1 MNVFRFYIPA
11 RIRHHV
17 SLCIAW
23 LLVFVFAALVSALL
37 QSCSPAQ
44 AKAAPRETARAVV
57 LTVAEAVRTA
67 DALCAT
73 VAIRIGTEQDKRET
87 ARKLAVACADAYDV
101 ARPAVLAAAT
111 AVDAWDA
118 GDHRGVVCGLATA
131 GKALGSIVDA
141 VRAAGAT
148 VPPLVEDGLR
158 LVGTLGVCS

>member
-1 MNVFRFYIPA
+1 MNIIPI

-67 DALCAT
+67 DTLCAT
-73 VAIRIGTEQDKRET
+73 VALRIGADDR
-87 ARKLAVACADAYDV
+87 ARGRALAVSCADAYDV

-131 GKALGSIVDA
+131 GKALGQIAESI
-141 VRAAGAT
+141 RATGAKL
-148 VPPLVEDGLR
+148 PPVVEDGLR
-158 LVGTLGVCS
+158 LVGALGVCS

>member
-1 MNVFRFYIPA
+1 MNIIPA

-37 QSCSPAQ
+37 QSCTPAA

-57 LTVAEAVRTA
+57 LTTAEAIRIA
-67 DALCAT
+67 DTLCAT
-73 VAIRIGTEQDKRET
+73 VALRIGTTDRE
-87 ARKLAVACADAYDV
+87 AGRKLAVSCADAYDV

-131 GKALGSIVDA
+131 GRSLGQIADA

-148 VPPLVEDGLR
+148 IPPLVEDGLR
-158 LVGTLGVCS
+158 LVGSLGVCS

>member
-11 RIRHHV
+11 RIRHHM

-23 LLVFVFAALVSALL
+23 LLVFVFAAMASALL

-57 LTVAEAVRTA
+57 LTVAESLKLA
-67 DALCAT
+67 DTLCAT
-73 VAIRIGTEQDKRET
+73 VALRIGTADRE
-87 ARKLAVACADAYDV
+87 AGRKLAVSCADAYDV

-131 GKALGSIVDA
+131 GKGLALIVDA
-141 VRAAGAT
+141 VKAAGAT

-158 LVGTLGVCS
+158 LVGSLGVCS

>member
-1 MNVFRFYIPA
+1 MNFIPI

-23 LLVFVFAALVSALL
+23 LLVFVFAALVSASL

-57 LTVAEAVRTA
+57 LTVAESLKLA
-67 DALCAT
+67 DTLCAT
-73 VAIRIGTEQDKRET
+73 VALRIGAADRE
-87 ARKLAVACADAYDV
+87 AGRKLATACADAYDV
-101 ARPAVLAAAT
+101 ARPATLAAAT

-118 GDHRGVVCGLATA
+118 GDHRGVICGLATA
-131 GKALGSIVDA
+131 GRSLGQIADA

-148 VPPLVEDGLR
+148 IPPLVEDGLR
-158 LVGTLGVCS
+158 LVGSLGVCS

>member
-1 MNVFRFYIPA
+1 MNFIPV

-23 LLVFVFAALVSALL
+23 LLVFVFAALVSASL

-57 LTVAEAVRTA
+57 LTVAEAVRTS

-73 VAIRIGTEQDKRET
+73 VAIRIGADDR
-87 ARKLAVACADAYDV
+87 ARGRALAVACADAYDV

>member
-1 MNVFRFYIPA
+1 MSSRYQAARLSHHA
-11 RIRHHV
+11 RIC
-17 SLCIAW
+17 LAW
-23 LLVFVFAALVSALL
+23 IALVAIAATCAAAL
-37 QSCSPAQ
+37 QSCTPAQ

-73 VAIRIGTEQDKRET
+73 VAIRIGTESDKRET
-87 ARKLAVACADAYDV
+87 ARKLAVSCADAYDV

-118 GDHRGVVCGLATA
+118 GDHRGVVCGLAEA
-131 GKALGSIVDA
+131 GKALGLIVDA
-141 VRAAGAT
+141 VKAAGAT

-158 LVGTLGVCS
+158 LVGSLGVCS